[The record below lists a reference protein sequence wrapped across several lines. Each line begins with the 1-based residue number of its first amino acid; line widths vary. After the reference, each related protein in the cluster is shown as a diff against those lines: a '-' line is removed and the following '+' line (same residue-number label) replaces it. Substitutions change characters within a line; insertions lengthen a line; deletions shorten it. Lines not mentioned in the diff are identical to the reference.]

1 MPITKYDSFS
11 TALRKREIFENVS
24 LEVFDE
30 KGVSV
35 TVTGIYLICDGGYM
49 KDSYLIDPYNFKSS
63 RSIIYWSKWLKS
75 LRKDVECLFCILKSR
90 WRVLR
95 NPTIFNKLLDIENI
109 IHCCRILISAGG
121 IDSAWEDDIAWD
133 TLEPIADA
141 DE

>member
-49 KDSYLIDPYNFKSS
+49 KDSYLIDAYNFKSS

-75 LRKDVECLFCILKSR
+75 LRKDVE
-90 WRVLR
+90 
-95 NPTIFNKLLDIENI
+95 
-109 IHCCRILISAGG
+109 
-121 IDSAWEDDIAWD
+121 
-133 TLEPIADA
+133 
-141 DE
+141 